1 MRIAV
6 NARFLIKDELEG
18 VGWYTYEILRR
29 MVHDHPED
37 EFILIH
43 DRPLAA
49 EYIFADNVTSVR
61 TLIPSR
67 HPFLWYIWFEYAIPN
82 ILKKHKPDVFLSFDG
97 HCSVKTDTPTAYV
110 LHDLAYLHYPNEIPK
125 TVLRFYQH
133 FIPKYITRANRI
145 VSVSEH
151 GKQDILKHFAHIT
164 ADTINIVGNA
174 ARSIFKPLSSAQV
187 IEIRKQYTNGLKY
200 FFYVGA
206 VQPRKN
212 ISRLIQAFDLFSER
226 HPDCILLIAGRS
238 AWKTEQIRKT
248 HADSKHKEKIQFLGY
263 VEDKVM
269 AKLMASAT
277 AFVYPSLFEGF
288 GVPVLEA
295 MHCEVPIITSKQS
308 PMAEVTR
315 NASLQ
320 VDPENIDNIADAMS
334 TIYNNEDFSQ
344 QLIQNGKIQR
354 EKYNWD
360 QAAKDMYKVLKATI
374 EKR

>member
-6 NARFLIKDELEG
+6 NARFLIKDKLEG

-29 MVHDHPED
+29 MVYDHPED

-43 DRPLAA
+43 DRPLAE
-49 EYIFADNVTSVR
+49 EYIFADNVKSVK

-67 HPFLWYIWFEYAIPN
+67 HPILWYLWFEHAIPR
-82 ILKKHKPDVFLSFDG
+82 ILKKLKPDVFLSFDG
-97 HCSVKTDTPTAYV
+97 HLSIKTDVPTAYV
-110 LHDLAYLHYPNEIPK
+110 LHDLAYLHYPNEIPH
-125 TVLRFYQH
+125 TVLRFYQK
-133 FIPKYITRANRI
+133 FIPQYIDRADRI

-151 GKQDILKHFAHIT
+151 GKKDILKHFTHIQ
-164 ADTINIVGNA
+164 ADTIDIVGNA
-174 ARSIFKPLSSAQV
+174 ARSIFKPLSITASK
-187 IEIRKQYTNGLKY
+187 EIRKQYANGQKY

-212 ISRLIQAFDLFSER
+212 ISRLIQAFDVFAKE
-226 HPDCILLIAGRS
+226 HPDCQLLIVGRS

-248 HADSKHKEKIQFLGY
+248 HTESTHKDKIHFLGY
-263 VEDKVM
+263 VEDKTM

-308 PMAEVTR
+308 PMAEVTDK
-315 NASLQ
+315 ASLQ
-320 VDPENIDNIADAMS
+320 ADPENINHIAEAMS
-334 TIYNNEDFSQ
+334 KIYLDEDLGQ
-344 QLIQNGKIQR
+344 QLVQHGKTQR

-360 QAAKDMYKVLKATI
+360 QSAKDMYRVLQETI
-374 EKR
+374 KK